1 MIVQYAHFLE
11 DEWQQNGHQDVMVTA
26 EVWSSLNGRRA
37 QLLIDPEFDLTNASY
52 PWLGHADWILP
63 LDEPLRRG
71 DD

>member
-37 QLLIDPEFDLTNASY
+37 QLLIDPEFDLTKRELSVAR
-52 PWLGHADWILP
+52 P
-63 LDEPLRRG
+63 R
-71 DD
+71 